1 MNCPFNLVMPA
12 DPWRGPE
19 LTEKGCK
26 ISMNCP
32 FNLVMPAGP
41 WGVAEFTEENCK
53 NLYELSL

>member
-1 MNCPFNLVMPA
+1 MPA
-12 DPWRGPE
+12 GPWGRPE
-19 LTEKGCK
+19 LTEVNCK
-26 ISMNCP
+26 IAMNCP

>member
-12 DPWRGPE
+12 DPCRGPE
-19 LTEKGCK
+19 LTKKGCK

-41 WGVAEFTEENCK
+41 WGGPELTSHCIKWAE
-53 NLYELSL
+53 Y

>member
-41 WGVAEFTEENCK
+41 WGGPELTSHCIKWAE
-53 NLYELSL
+53 Y